1 MSMEDSPKQE
11 WQAWVALACKTHG
24 LAVPVET
31 QAAVARTLLRL
42 AAVQAEIDGCGDDDA

>member
-1 MSMEDSPKQE
+1 
-11 WQAWVALACKTHG
+11 
-24 LAVPVET
+24 VET

>member
-1 MSMEDSPKQE
+1 MEDSPKQE

-24 LAVPVET
+24 LEVLVET

-42 AAVQAEIDGCGDDDA
+42 AAVEAEIAGCGDGDA